1 MWKNT
6 ATIHSVLKK
15 QNYKTKFSIS
25 SILKKK
31 IERDNFG
38 KKNITKKTQKKH
50 GKKKPCWKHYSN
62 SQYFVMKAIVLPH
75 MI

>member
-25 SILKKK
+25 SILKK

-38 KKNITKKTQKKH
+38 KKNITKKTQKKTW
-50 GKKKPCWKHYSN
+50 KKKN
-62 SQYFVMKAIVLPH
+62 LVGNTIAIHSVL
-75 MI
+75 

>member
-25 SILKKK
+25 SILKK

-38 KKNITKKTQKKH
+38 KKNMEKKNLVRNTI
-50 GKKKPCWKHYSN
+50 
-62 SQYFVMKAIVLPH
+62 AIHSVL
-75 MI
+75 